1 MFTHLILPL
10 YTFFSVH
17 DCCCKWGSIAAVG
30 SVTQASVQWLQRL
43 LATMV
48 SIVVICNVSRLAKG
62 EDATA
67 RVTAILRAGRGRWRQ
82 HPPSPPLTIV
92 STMLALLELSRSK
105 CVCVLSM
112 ETEFGLVVPLVAH
125 KLVWFVCIHIFKCIY
140 MYRER

>member
-1 MFTHLILPL
+1 
-10 YTFFSVH
+10 
-17 DCCCKWGSIAAVG
+17 
-30 SVTQASVQWLQRL
+30 
-43 LATMV
+43 MV

-105 CVCVLSM
+105 CVCVCYQWKQSSALSCLLLR
-112 ETEFGLVVPLVAH
+112 TNSSGLCVYIYSNVYT
-125 KLVWFVCIHIFKCIY
+125 CI
-140 MYRER
+140 ERDSYNE